1 MDPRE
6 ALIRHANDTKK
17 DRQAEYFTKVFQKN
31 QPKPIFAKR
40 TLERDLD
47 EEEEKKQH
55 QEKTE
60 KLLQNGLGYT
70 EMVWM
75 LGEFEA

>member
-1 MDPRE
+1 MTECEVDMDPRE
-6 ALIRHANDTKK
+6 ALIRHANDTTK

-47 EEEEKKQH
+47 EEEEKKRKRVTINH
-55 QEKTE
+55 
-60 KLLQNGLGYT
+60 
-70 EMVWM
+70 
-75 LGEFEA
+75 